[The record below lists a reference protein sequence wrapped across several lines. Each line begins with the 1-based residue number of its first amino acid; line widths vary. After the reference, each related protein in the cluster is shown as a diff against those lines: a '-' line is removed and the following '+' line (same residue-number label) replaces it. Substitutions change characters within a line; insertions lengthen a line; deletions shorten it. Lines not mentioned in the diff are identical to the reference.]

1 MSGSSVEY
9 VCGKDLF
16 EDCLISFLFPFQ
28 PSENDQLK
36 FDSHVLLHDMVSQ
49 VAEHT
54 LGFFFRKQHLTTIQF
69 MYMDLFSCLY
79 HIPLYCFQEILHW
92 KLLFTWSPAE
102 GVKVLQMEQLPYHNH
117 QPPQSANWTTDVL
130 NTATAARCSHHLSS
144 YCKKTNMFAGTVQDV
159 IQGYTVLRCF

>member
-1 MSGSSVEY
+1 MSRSSVEY
-9 VCGKDLF
+9 VYGKDLF
-16 EDCLISFLFPFQ
+16 LDCLISFLFPFQ

-54 LGFFFRKQHLTTIQF
+54 LFCFFFGKQQLTVHLHGLIF
-69 MYMDLFSCLY
+69 L
-79 HIPLYCFQEILHW
+79 PRYCFQEILHW

-117 QPPQSANWTTDVL
+117 QPPQSAN
-130 NTATAARCSHHLSS
+130 
-144 YCKKTNMFAGTVQDV
+144 
-159 IQGYTVLRCF
+159 